1 MIGEFLNKQAPYILK
16 SIVII
21 IITLMISY
29 IFRYIVSKML
39 KLGKKGQTAAKL
51 IDSFIKYFTAIL
63 IILLVLSAFGVP
75 TITLLAS
82 VGILGLVIGL
92 SAQSL
97 ISDIISG
104 LFIVFEGA
112 YEVGDYIVIEGF
124 RGVVESIGIRTT
136 NFIDYAGNIKIIN
149 NSEIKR
155 VINLSKEPS
164 AAEVLIKVS
173 HQDFKKAET
182 AIENELPNIQ
192 KRLTMFKK
200 GPDYLGPNQIDELGL
215 QLFFL
220 GYADEGERFAA

>member
-1 MIGEFLNKQAPYILK
+1 MKLNKIEKVTFIFKTIIILLSIGLVLLTIFAKEGSVFHIFDSDKSGFSMIGEFLNKQAPYILK

-155 VINLSKEPS
+155 
-164 AAEVLIKVS
+164 
-173 HQDFKKAET
+173 
-182 AIENELPNIQ
+182 
-192 KRLTMFKK
+192 
-200 GPDYLGPNQIDELGL
+200 
-215 QLFFL
+215 
-220 GYADEGERFAA
+220 